1 MMSVREL
8 PRGETHLATAPILA
22 LRPHLGSAADCIA
35 VIDDV
40 QRREGFR
47 VVAAFEPAHAAAVAY
62 AGFRIQH
69 FTAWGRTLYVDDLS
83 TLPDFRGR
91 GHAQALF
98 DWLVETGRH
107 AGCASFH
114 LDSGPT
120 RHNAHRFYLNNRLA
134 LSAYHFGAY
143 LDDMRP
149 SSNVARST
157 GPA

>member
-1 MMSVREL
+1 MVREL
-8 PRGETHLATAPILA
+8 FRGETDLGAEAFLA
-22 LRPHLGSAADCIA
+22 LRPHLGSAEGCIA

-40 QRREGFR
+40 QRAEGFR
-47 VVAAFEPAHAAAVAY
+47 VVAAFDPPRAAAVAC

-91 GHAQALF
+91 GHAQAVF
-98 DWLVETGRH
+98 DWLVKTARE

-120 RHNAHRFYLNNRLA
+120 RQDAHRFYLNNRLA
-134 LSAYHFGAY
+134 LSAYHFGAR
-143 LDDMRP
+143 LEDMKASREASP
-149 SSNVARST
+149 ST